1 LTDTSALTEVLKR
14 LNHKRYRY
22 YLDPLSREHI
32 DITNKIDEVIALI
45 INIHKADL
53 EEMTK

>member
-1 LTDTSALTEVLKR
+1 MTDTSALKEVLQR

-22 YLDPLSREHI
+22 YEAPLSSEHI
-32 DITNKIDEVIALI
+32 EITNKIDEVIDLI

>member
-1 LTDTSALTEVLKR
+1 MTDTSALREVLQR

-22 YLDPLSREHI
+22 YQDPLNSDHI
-32 DITNKIDEVIALI
+32 AITNKIDEVIELI
-45 INIHKADL
+45 VDIHKADL